1 MDINW
6 ENIDNLE
13 DYFITYLLYKE
24 SKTVSQISKIRN
36 ISSTEASEQ
45 LIQAKLKIK
54 EMQKDD
60 FEASKD
66 ILDKFLELDKIK
78 RLDFMDSLDD
88 EKMVYFKRKVF
99 KRILVEKNAEDL
111 IVLIWAT
118 GELKDDR
125 FLKLLHQLTN
135 HRHSD
140 IRRITYSAIRKI
152 ESPSSRE
159 VLQKGLYD
167 KNAQTRQY
175 CANALSKLG
184 DENSLKILQQ
194 LKDKNKNFE
203 KEYVLRAYDKAIKS
217 LENAKNLKK

>member
-36 ISSTEASEQ
+36 ISSTEAGEQ

-159 VLQKGLYD
+159 VLQKVSTI
-167 KNAQTRQY
+167 KMH
-175 CANALSKLG
+175 KL
-184 DENSLKILQQ
+184 DSIVQRLFQN
-194 LKDKNKNFE
+194 
-203 KEYVLRAYDKAIKS
+203 
-217 LENAKNLKK
+217 

>member
-175 CANALSKLG
+175 CAKALSKLV

-203 KEYVLRAYDKAIKS
+203 KEYVLRAYDEAIKS

>member
-66 ILDKFLELDKIK
+66 ILDKFLELDKGFQK
-78 RLDFMDSLDD
+78 NPC
-88 EKMVYFKRKVF
+88 RK
-99 KRILVEKNAEDL
+99 K
-111 IVLIWAT
+111 
-118 GELKDDR
+118 
-125 FLKLLHQLTN
+125 
-135 HRHSD
+135 
-140 IRRITYSAIRKI
+140 
-152 ESPSSRE
+152 
-159 VLQKGLYD
+159 
-167 KNAQTRQY
+167 
-175 CANALSKLG
+175 C
-184 DENSLKILQQ
+184 
-194 LKDKNKNFE
+194 
-203 KEYVLRAYDKAIKS
+203 
-217 LENAKNLKK
+217 

>member
-167 KNAQTRQY
+167 KNAQTRRY
-175 CANALSKLG
+175 CAKALSKLG

-203 KEYVLRAYDKAIKS
+203 KEYVLRAYDEAIKS